1 MRLFRLRRILFYIFI
16 FFISLVL
23 TISLSIL
30 SFLYFDVPVFIFCFI
45 FFLSFFLFFSIY
57 FFIFAINKIKNIH
70 SDLEKEIFGK
80 RLFILDTYEEASIKN
95 QSLSEKIKTLI
106 EKNEQFIQF
115 YKNEEKKLFKNIVF
129 FIFIIAIITTFDLSL
144 INKIQEKIH
153 NIKIFLKSDF
163 KVNIPEYYIINKDIK
178 IELID
183 YNKYDKT
190 IVYISNLIFE
200 VKTNQLIIPEK
211 LSSDISLKIK
221 IFAQK
226 YGLTK
231 KIAEKTLKGT
241 TKFLPARIQ
250 LIINYPFI
258 NQSYEIEGIQ
268 DVEVYK
274 GANITIK
281 GEMTKE
287 IKEIFCLNCFPKFE
301 GRNFNTTIKIDKTQR
316 VNIKLIAFDN
326 DVYEIKDLNI
336 KLLPNFPPELKI
348 EFPKEEVIIKAFPWK
363 LTALLRAID
372 DQGIK
377 RIIVH
382 CVVEN
387 EAKYLK
393 NLSYKQ
399 EFSYET
405 PMSKEIE
412 YKIPYSSREI
422 ELLPGDRATF
432 YVRAL
437 DLFGVSSKVE
447 TFSIY
452 APGFEWIDKMSES
465 NIKQIYSIL
474 SNLSRADVFNEN
486 IDYKGIEKDKA
497 ISELSNLI
505 EKLNETEKIFGKDIS
520 YEETKEIIDKMKD
533 ITKKLDD
540 FLKNKDEFFM
550 PIMGEKQNPVE
561 MKFDNPK
568 EYLWQM
574 EKLLDSLK
582 KQREFLKK
590 QLQIEEMKKLLSN
603 LSEEKE
609 REKFDEKLR
618 AYKDYI
624 KSKKDEFD
632 RNLMNELEKEAENLS
647 MGKEESFKKSFELIE
662 KLAETI
668 QQGNKKQKEN
678 FKKQTE
684 DILTFMLEETIID
697 TMVIEKLKKSIFNF
711 SILPENSVITTKSIK
726 SSVLNLKKIYR
737 EKLGFYF
744 LIYKDYYKVLSIL
757 EKVEKD
763 ISDLEDHLRERRN
776 YNFFMSLPRVIIGF
790 NRLYI
795 SLREFNDFL
804 NSKEFENLTEQSQT
818 ISLDNI
824 IRMQQMITG
833 GLKKMLSEKQ
843 GSPEYQQLKEELEKL
858 QRAINE
864 SLAKLLKEGNL
875 SGGKDIEEDMKD
887 ILKDIIEEKVTDKT
901 IEKSRKLEEKLL
913 KSKKGLTKK
922 GLEEERKAESAK
934 EYEITPPEDLI
945 FKPELKK
952 NFFDITNKDLPS
964 YYKIMIERYRREM
977 EK

>member
-1 MRLFRLRRILFYIFI
+1 MVTF
-16 FFISLVL
+16 
-23 TISLSIL
+23 SLSTL
-30 SFLYFDVPVFIFCFI
+30 SFVYFDVPIFIFCLI

-57 FFIFAINKIKNIH
+57 FFIFSTNKIKNIN
-70 SDLEKEIFGK
+70 SDLEREIFGK
-80 RLFILDTYEEASIKN
+80 RLFILDTYEETQTKKT
-95 QSLSEKIKTLI
+95 SLSEKIEVLLK
-106 EKNEQFIQF
+106 KNEQFIQY
-115 YKNEEKKLFKNIVF
+115 YKMEEKRLKRNIVF
-129 FIFIIAIITTFDLSL
+129 FVFVIAILTTINLL
-144 INKIQEKIH
+144 LVNKIKDKIN
-153 NIKIFLKSDF
+153 NIKLFLESDF
-163 KVNIPEYYIINKDIK
+163 KVNIPEYYIINKDVK

-183 YNKYDKT
+183 YKKYDKT

-200 VKTNQLIIPEK
+200 VRTNQLIIPEK
-211 LSSDISLKIK
+211 LSSDANLKIK

-231 KIAEKTLKGT
+231 KITEKILKGT
-241 TKFLPARIQ
+241 TKFLPARIH

-268 DVEVYK
+268 NVEVYK
-274 GANITIK
+274 GAHITIK

-287 IKEIFCLNCFPKFE
+287 IKEITSMNYSSTFE
-301 GRNFNTTIKIDKTQR
+301 GRNFNTTIKVDKTQR
-316 VNIKLIAFDN
+316 LNIKLIAFDN
-326 DVYEIKDLNI
+326 DVYEIRDLDI

-348 EFPKEEVIIKAFPWK
+348 EFPKDEVIIKAFPWK

-377 RIIVH
+377 RIIVN

-393 NLSYKQ
+393 NLSYKR
-399 EFSYET
+399 EFSYE
-405 PMSKEIE
+405 PPISKEIE
-412 YKIPYSSREI
+412 YKISYSSREI

-432 YVRAL
+432 YVRAF
-437 DLFGVSSKVE
+437 DLFGVSSKIE

-474 SNLSRADVFNEN
+474 SNLSKADIFNEN

-505 EKLNETEKIFGKDIS
+505 EKLNETEKIFSKDMS

-550 PIMGEKQNPVE
+550 PMVGDKKNPVE
-561 MKFDNPK
+561 MKFDNPT

-582 KQREFLKK
+582 KQKEFLKK

-603 LSEEKE
+603 LSEEKD
-609 REKFDEKLR
+609 RQKFDEKLR
-618 AYKDYI
+618 SYKDYI
-624 KSKKDEFD
+624 KSKKEEFD
-632 RNLMNELEKEAENLS
+632 RNLMNELEKEAENLA
-647 MGKEESFKKSFELIE
+647 MEREESFKKSFELIE

-668 QQGNKKQKEN
+668 QQVNKKQKEN

-684 DILTFMLEETIID
+684 DILTFMMEETILNA
-697 TMVIEKLKKSIFNF
+697 MVIEKLKKSIVNF
-711 SILPENSVITTKSIK
+711 SFLPENSVIITKSTK
-726 SSVLNLKKIYR
+726 ASVLNLKKVYR
-737 EKLGFYF
+737 EKLGLYF

-757 EKVEKD
+757 DKLEKD
-763 ISDLEDHLRERRN
+763 ITDLEDHLRERRN
-776 YNFFMSLPRVIIGF
+776 FNFFMSLPRVLIGF
-790 NRLYI
+790 NKLYL

-824 IRMQQMITG
+824 IKMQQMITG

-864 SLAKLLKEGNL
+864 SLGKLLKEGNL

-901 IEKSRKLEEKLL
+901 IEKSKKLEEKLL

>member
-1 MRLFRLRRILFYIFI
+1 M
-16 FFISLVL
+16 L
-23 TISLSIL
+23 TICLSIL
-30 SFLYFDVPVFIFCFI
+30 SFLYFDVPIFIFCLI
-45 FFLSFFLFFSIY
+45 FFLSCFLFFSIC
-57 FFIFAINKIKNIH
+57 FFIFAINKIKNIN
-70 SDLEKEIFGK
+70 SDVEKEIFGK
-80 RLFILDTYEEASIKN
+80 RLFILDTYEETQTKKA
-95 QSLSEKIKTLI
+95 SLSEKIEFLLK
-106 EKNEQFIQF
+106 KNEQFIQY
-115 YKNEEKKLFKNIVF
+115 YKIEEKRLKKNIVF
-129 FIFIIAIITTFDLSL
+129 FVFLISIMTIINLSF
-144 INKIQEKIH
+144 INKIKDKID
-153 NIKIFLKSDF
+153 NIKIFLESDF

-178 IELID
+178 IEFID
-183 YNKYDKT
+183 YKKYDKT

-200 VKTNQLIIPEK
+200 VRTNQLIIPEK
-211 LSSDISLKIK
+211 LSSDSHLNIK
-221 IFAQK
+221 ILAQK
-226 YGLTK
+226 HGITK
-231 KIAEKTLKGT
+231 KIIEKTLKGT

-268 DVEVYK
+268 SVEVYK
-274 GANITIK
+274 GANIKIK

-287 IKEIFCLNCFPKFE
+287 IKEIISKNYSSTFE
-301 GRNFNTTIKIDKTQR
+301 GRNFNTTIKVDKTQR

-326 DVYEIKDLNI
+326 DIYEIKDLDI

-363 LTALLRAID
+363 LTSLLRAID

-377 RIIVH
+377 RIIVN
-382 CVVEN
+382 CIVEN
-387 EAKYLK
+387 EANYLK
-393 NLSYKQ
+393 NLSYKR
-399 EFSYET
+399 EFPYET
-405 PMSKEIE
+405 PISKEIE
-412 YKIPYSSREI
+412 YKISYSSREI

-432 YVRAL
+432 YVKAI
-437 DLFGVSSKVE
+437 DLFGVSSKIE

-474 SNLSRADVFNEN
+474 SNLAKSDVFNEN

-505 EKLNETEKIFGKDIS
+505 EKLNETEKIFSKDMS

-550 PIMGEKQNPVE
+550 PMVGDKKNPVE
-561 MKFDNPK
+561 MRFDNPK

-582 KQREFLKK
+582 KQKEFLKK

-603 LSEEKE
+603 LSEEKDKQ
-609 REKFDEKLR
+609 KFEEKLR
-618 AYKDYI
+618 SYKDYI
-624 KSKKDEFD
+624 KSKKEEFD
-632 RNLMNELEKEAENLS
+632 RNLMNELEKEAENLA
-647 MGKEESFKKSFELIE
+647 MEKEESFKKSFELIE

-684 DILTFMLEETIID
+684 DILTFMMEETILNA
-697 TMVIEKLKKSIFNF
+697 MVIEKLKKSIGNF
-711 SILPENSVITTKSIK
+711 YFLPENSVIITKSTK
-726 SSVLNLKKIYR
+726 ASVLNLKKVYR

-757 EKVEKD
+757 DKLEKD
-763 ISDLEDHLRERRN
+763 ITDLEDHLREKRN
-776 YNFFMSLPRVIIGF
+776 FNFFMSLPRVLIGF
-790 NRLYI
+790 NKLYL

-824 IRMQQMITG
+824 IKMQQMITG

-864 SLAKLLKEGNL
+864 SLGKLLKEGNL

-901 IEKSRKLEEKLL
+901 IEKSKKLEEKLL

-964 YYKIMIERYRREM
+964 YYRIMIERYRREM